1 MCMLYFQFGKISSWV
16 KPKLIFSPI
25 PPGIIRPVKN
35 RENSESNYVEESWK
49 GIKSINEQHISYI
62 TTVKFRK

>member
-16 KPKLIFSPI
+16 KPKLILSPM

-35 RENSESNYVEESWK
+35 RENSESNYVEES
-49 GIKSINEQHISYI
+49 
-62 TTVKFRK
+62 